1 MLCLEMAAKLHFF
14 FLCFNLSPV
23 SYQESFLGG
32 VSFLR
37 VHKRKPMQRPEV
49 RLCNQEP
56 TSWGSET
63 GKAGV
68 GNEGRKVNWN
78 REYGT
83 AKTIIK
89 ALASRAGQ
97 KRIHG
102 VGD

>member
-1 MLCLEMAAKLHFF
+1 MLCLEMAAKLHIF

-23 SYQESFLGG
+23 SYQESFLVG

-37 VHKRKPMQRPEV
+37 VHKRKPEV

-63 GKAGV
+63 GKAV
-68 GNEGRKVNWN
+68 LGNEGRKVNWS

-83 AKTIIK
+83 PKTIIK